1 MAFTKSM
8 SLAVSK
14 DVFLSNKRNK
24 QKFIHMLGEELCAIG
39 CEVVHEQ
46 ADADFTIA
54 QKNIQNADTMA
65 AVLVGDDTDL
75 QFYFCIMQVIKTIRF
90 FLHQNQKR
98 IQNLAFG
105 IWVKSKEN

>member
-1 MAFTKSM
+1 MVLDGYETASTKDMTHQRRNKGKQGVRVAFTKGI

-54 QKNIQNADTMA
+54 
-65 AVLVGDDTDL
+65 
-75 QFYFCIMQVIKTIRF
+75 
-90 FLHQNQKR
+90 
-98 IQNLAFG
+98 
-105 IWVKSKEN
+105 

>member
-39 CEVVHEQ
+39 CEVIHEQ

-54 QKNIQNADTMA
+54 QKTIQNADTMA
-65 AVLVGDDTDL
+65 AVLVGNDTNL
-75 QFYFCIMQVIKTIRF
+75 LIYLCIMQVIKTVIF
-90 FLHQNQKR
+90 FCTRTKKEFKTLH
-98 IQNLAFG
+98 
-105 IWVKSKEN
+105 